1 MTAMKIKLVKTILA
15 LQPLFPIPVY
25 FSVLTGHHIVWLSLI
40 IAIIP
45 LGVRYWH
52 THHIIKHTPFDIPI
66 IIFICGVGIGFIV
79 SPYKAIAAGALS
91 SALAS
96 ILVYYGIVTNSTEPR
111 NYWLWTAGMIYLITL
126 LLCLW
131 FLSQSIHRVLFFN
144 EWAFNLF
151 SRLPKTS
158 GPVLQLN
165 TIGALLAI
173 VIPPLFAFALFQN
186 WGVVRI
192 VSLILFLFFA
202 GMLFL
207 SDSGAGWLAVII
219 SLSFILVC
227 WQRRFLWL
235 ILPVLGFFIATIII
249 FYKKETWL
257 RATFSTNSLMSR
269 IRLWQ
274 NTLLLLKGKASFTG
288 LGLGAWLE
296 VYGTH
301 YGSSTAII
309 VHNSYLQLYCDTG
322 MLGFIAMILAAII
335 FIRLSVNLV
344 KSHQLNSRDWIG
356 IGIIGSF
363 IAGTIFAVFDTTTSV
378 TYVIGTGY
386 IYLELP
392 LLWIAAAMI
401 SVISFQ
407 FVRKGA

>member
-1 MTAMKIKLVKTILA
+1 
-15 LQPLFPIPVY
+15 
-25 FSVLTGHHIVWLSLI
+25 
-40 IAIIP
+40 
-45 LGVRYWH
+45 
-52 THHIIKHTPFDIPI
+52 
-66 IIFICGVGIGFIV
+66 
-79 SPYKAIAAGALS
+79 
-91 SALAS
+91 
-96 ILVYYGIVTNSTEPR
+96 
-111 NYWLWTAGMIYLITL
+111 
-126 LLCLW
+126 
-131 FLSQSIHRVLFFN
+131 
-144 EWAFNLF
+144 
-151 SRLPKTS
+151 
-158 GPVLQLN
+158 
-165 TIGALLAI
+165 
-173 VIPPLFAFALFQN
+173 
-186 WGVVRI
+186 
-192 VSLILFLFFA
+192 
-202 GMLFL
+202 
-207 SDSGAGWLAVII
+207 
-219 SLSFILVC
+219 
-227 WQRRFLWL
+227 
-235 ILPVLGFFIATIII
+235 VLGFFIATIII